1 MDAYDVAVVGAGP
14 AGSAAA
20 YHLAQQGARVLMLE
34 KSEFPREKV
43 CGDGLT
49 PRAVKQLVRMGV
61 DLDGPGWLRNK
72 GLRIIGGGIRMEL
85 DWPELAT
92 YPNYGLTRTRLDFDD
107 LLVKQAVKA
116 GAELRTS
123 HTVTEPVLD
132 EATGRVVGVRAEI
145 GPDQQPE
152 ALRAPL
158 VLAGAWEWSAF
169 PGFTDYSA
177 RLTYVAFVGIC
188 LVATWYVGVDNGRSD
203 LMLYAALAWWGLALL
218 WIALAP
224 SKVNRAT
231 AALAG
236 LFVLLPVW
244 VALVRLHAEGPQLLL
259 FLLLLV
265 VAADIGAYATGRL
278 IGRVKLAPKVSPGK
292 TWEGVGGGVLL
303 ALAVAWVA
311 SAWLDLAP
319 LPLLA
324 VAVPTALVS
333 VIGDLTVSMLKRN
346 IGLKDT
352 GRLLPGHGGVMD
364 RIDGLI
370 AAVPAYAAG
379 LRLAG
384 LVS

>member
-1 MDAYDVAVVGAGP
+1 
-14 AGSAAA
+14 
-20 YHLAQQGARVLMLE
+20 MLV
-34 KSEFPREKV
+34 P
-43 CGDGLT
+43 
-49 PRAVKQLVRMGV
+49 
-61 DLDGPGWLRNK
+61 
-72 GLRIIGGGIRMEL
+72 RIITGGVLGVVLTVSIL
-85 DWPELAT
+85 FLPTIQAAGVLA
-92 YPNYGLTRTRLDFDD
+92 
-107 LLVKQAVKA
+107 LLWV
-116 GAELRTS
+116 
-123 HTVTEPVLD
+123 
-132 EATGRVVGVRAEI
+132 
-145 GPDQQPE
+145 
-152 ALRAPL
+152 
-158 VLAGAWEWSAF
+158 AGAWEWA
-169 PGFTDYSA
+169 GLA
-177 RLTYVAFVGIC
+177 RLGDRGRSIYAALFVVAFV
-188 LVATWYVGVDNGRSD
+188 
-203 LMLYAALAWWGLALL
+203 ALAWQPPSRAAIDLVLVVALAGWAVALVGILTFPRAIARGAVVVAGPLALL
-218 WIALAP
+218 PAWLIL
-224 SKVNRAT
+224 
-231 AALAG
+231 
-236 LFVLLPVW
+236 LFVHAAPAIGPKLALLAM
-244 VALVRLHAEGPQLLL
+244 ALVW
-259 FLLLLV
+259 
-265 VAADIGAYATGRL
+265 AADIGAYVTGRL